1 MRAFTRSLFFAS
13 SKKKFSFYFLHAIGC
28 RFLIRRGS
36 FEDFTNTRRHY
47 GLTIDE
53 LVLPATKGYAA
64 LQQIHL
70 GRDVEA
76 KGTWMAA

>member
-1 MRAFTRSLFFAS
+1 MRAFTHSLFFAS
-13 SKKKFSFYFLHAIGC
+13 SKKKFSFYFLRATGC
-28 RFLIRRGS
+28 RFLIRRDS